1 VSGTLPEADI
11 HQGRQAMHPLLLGI
25 LTKAPDIIVIAKK
38 LADSVKTVR
47 KNVEVAERVSAL
59 EKNEVQ
65 QAELVKA
72 MAKQLNDMAAVIKVL
87 HSRFLICLSCSII
100 ALVLAAIALWHD
112 YAN

>member
-1 VSGTLPEADI
+1 
-11 HQGRQAMHPLLLGI
+11 MHPLLLGI

-59 EKNEVQ
+59 EKNEAQ

-87 HSRFLICLSCSII
+87 HSRFLVCLSCSII

>member
-1 VSGTLPEADI
+1 
-11 HQGRQAMHPLLLGI
+11 MHPLLLGV
-25 LTKAPDIIVIAKK
+25 LEKAPDIIVIAKK

-59 EKNEVQ
+59 EKNEAQ

-87 HSRFLICLSCSII
+87 HSRFLVCLSCSII

>member
-1 VSGTLPEADI
+1 MPDADI
-11 HQGRQAMHPLLLGI
+11 RQGRQTMHPLLLGV
-25 LTKAPDIIVIAKK
+25 LEKAPEIIVIAKK

-47 KNVEVAERVSAL
+47 KNAEVAERVSAL
-59 EKNEVQ
+59 EKNEAQ

-72 MAKQLNDMAAVIKVL
+72 MAKQLNDMTAVIKVL
-87 HSRFLICLSCSII
+87 HSRILVCLSCSIV